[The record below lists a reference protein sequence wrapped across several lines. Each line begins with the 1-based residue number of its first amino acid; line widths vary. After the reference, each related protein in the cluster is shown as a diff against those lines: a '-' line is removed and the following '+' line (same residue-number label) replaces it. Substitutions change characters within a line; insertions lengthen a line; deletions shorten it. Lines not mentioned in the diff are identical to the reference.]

1 MPHPVAVIV
10 LLVIVI
16 GVYAVT
22 RGLPSPWSPTTA
34 CKVVGDCPRP
44 KTCDVA
50 TGACVDLI
58 LPGLLATAQSTTQA
72 IYNAFQVV
80 IGNYTTAYGAHVRS
94 LVSSAAAMGISV
106 PNTGNITAALTSGLS
121 DLNKYIQQV
130 LATSGCDPTKSTKCG
145 YYLQIMALTPAS
157 PGVSIWPV
165 AMMAPSVSTN
175 LPIATQAFPPLSGE
189 LSTLVSLITADAQA
203 KQKALDAPTQ
213 AAVNAVNADIS
224 QISGYTDVL
233 TTLAAAVK
241 QAGSALYN
249 HYMNY

>member
-1 MPHPVAVIV
+1 MPLLIAVIV

-22 RGLPSPWSPTTA
+22 RGLPSPWTPTTT
-34 CKVVGDCPRP
+34 CKVDSDCPHP

-58 LPGLLATAQSTTQA
+58 LPGLLATAQSTAQA
-72 IYNAFQVV
+72 IYNAFQAV
-80 IGNYTTAYGAHVRS
+80 IGNYTTAYGAHVSS
-94 LVSSAAAMGISV
+94 LVSSAVAMGLSV
-106 PNTGNITAALTSGLS
+106 PDTSNITAALTSGLS
-121 DLNKYIQQV
+121 DLNKYSQQV

-165 AMMAPSVSTN
+165 AMTAPSVSTN
-175 LPIATQAFPPLSGE
+175 LPIATQAFSPLSGD

-203 KQKALDAPTQ
+203 KQKALDGPTQ
-213 AAVNAVNADIS
+213 AAVKAVNADIS
-224 QISGYTDVL
+224 QINGYTNAL
-233 TTLAAAVK
+233 ETLAAAVK
-241 QAGSALYN
+241 QAGGALYN